1 MWDKLPKEAQDIL
14 IIYYNIYR
22 TLIDNMGIIT
32 TIFDFITSFDGS
44 SYIEDAK
51 RWGDGVWNDM
61 NNVRNGILSLTMID
75 ERLYKQ
81 LRLEFRNGTVGVFT
95 ESDDRGWVASNRDLT
110 KQQRRQLKEEGCITI
125 KRYR

>member
-1 MWDKLPKEAQDIL
+1 MGFLTSLLDI
-14 IIYYNIYR
+14 
-22 TLIDNMGIIT
+22 
-32 TIFDFITSFDGS
+32 ITSFDGS

-51 RWGDGVWNDM
+51 GWGDDLWDDLDGVS
-61 NNVRNGILSLTMID
+61 NGALFLTMID

-95 ESDDRGWVASNRDLT
+95 ESDDRGWTASSRDLN
-110 KQQRRQLKEEGCITI
+110 KQQRRQLKEEGRVTI

>member
-1 MWDKLPKEAQDIL
+1 
-14 IIYYNIYR
+14 
-22 TLIDNMGIIT
+22 MGILTNIL
-32 TIFDFITSFDGS
+32 DFITSLDGS

-51 RWGDGVWNDM
+51 GWGDEVWNDM
-61 NNVRNGILSLTMID
+61 DGISSGVLSMTMID

-95 ESDDRGWVASNRDLT
+95 ESNDRGWAASSRDLT
-110 KQQRRQLKEEGCITI
+110 KQQRKQLKEEGCITI

>member
-1 MWDKLPKEAQDIL
+1 
-14 IIYYNIYR
+14 
-22 TLIDNMGIIT
+22 MGILT
-32 TIFDFITSFDGS
+32 SIFDFITSFDGS

-51 RWGDGVWNDM
+51 GWGDDVWNDM
-61 NNVRNGILSLTMID
+61 DGVSNGVLSLTMID

-95 ESDDRGWVASNRDLT
+95 ESNDRGWATSNRDLT
-110 KQQRRQLKEEGCITI
+110 KQQRKQLKEEGCITI